1 MIATRAPGNPFM
13 SRSILSIVGAA
24 ALALAL
30 APPLKAQEE
39 ATPAGDA
46 VPHEEGEPAHYPIH
60 SPEPQAWTFAGLFG
74 KFDTAQL
81 QRGYQVY
88 REVCANCHSMNLVA
102 FRHLGQEGGP
112 HFTDPEV
119 RALAAEFQI
128 TDGPDDAG
136 DMFQRPGRP
145 SDYFPSPFPNDQA
158 AAAANGGAV
167 PPDLSLMAKARGIP
181 RGVLWA
187 TLDFFT
193 QYQEGGPDYIHA
205 LLTGYQDP
213 PAGVTVPEGGH
224 YNPYFAAGPSLAMPK
239 PLADGQVTYSD
250 GTPGTVDQYSRDV
263 SAFLMWAA
271 EPHLTERKRIGFQV
285 FIFLIVFAGLLYM
298 TKQKVWAGV
307 AH

>member
-1 MIATRAPGNPFM
+1 MIATRAAGNPFM
-13 SRSILSIVGAA
+13 SRSLLSLAGAA
-24 ALALAL
+24 VLALVL
-30 APPLKAQEE
+30 AAPTYAQE
-39 ATPAGDA
+39 A
-46 VPHEEGEPAHYPIH
+46 EPAAEAEPHSYPIH
-60 SPEPQAWTFAGLFG
+60 KPEQQAWTFAGFFG
-74 KFDTAQL
+74 KFDTAQV

-88 REVCANCHSMNLVA
+88 REVCANCHSMKLVA
-102 FRHLGQEGGP
+102 FRHLGEEGGP
-112 HFTDPEV
+112 NFSEAEV
-119 RALAAEFQI
+119 RALAAEFQV

-145 SDYFPSPFPNDQA
+145 SDYLPSPFPNDQA

-181 RGVLWA
+181 RGVIWA

-205 LLTGYQDP
+205 LLTGYDQQP
-213 PAGVTVPEGGH
+213 PAGVTVPEGTH

-239 PLADGQVTYSD
+239 PLTDGQVTYAD
-250 GTPGTVDQYSRDV
+250 GTPGTVDQYARDV

-271 EPHLTERKRIGFQV
+271 EPHLADRKRVGFQV